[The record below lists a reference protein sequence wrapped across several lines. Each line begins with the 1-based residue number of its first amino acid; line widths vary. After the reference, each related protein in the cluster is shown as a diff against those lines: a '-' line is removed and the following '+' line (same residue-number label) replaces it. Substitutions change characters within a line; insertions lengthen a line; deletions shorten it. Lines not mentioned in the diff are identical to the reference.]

1 MSGRSTFS
9 ETTYKRVATEVKDD
23 GGSATK
29 KGEQRHKEGKGLHEL
44 VDPKGY
50 GVIRR
55 SYGPFE
61 AKGKRFI
68 LVRGVAML
76 IEMELDTTGSMGGN
90 VDLAFRSLPKTYNLL
105 AKGPKAPLSRYDVQ
119 MITAIFGDVTDNY
132 ILCRSQAEMDEQI
145 AEQMRLMVPEKQGG
159 DGTEDPHY
167 GLFGAA
173 YLTHTHLQRYELKH
187 YHFMAT
193 DADSRQK
200 FSVSNLKRVFGE
212 EVFDKVRENG
222 YDINEKQLPELKQVV
237 SDLLTRA
244 HAFMLQIKS
253 DSSVTNFWKGIYG
266 NDRVIILEDTKYLPE
281 VQAAI
286 IGLTEGTLDL
296 QNLEA
301 FLVSEA
307 KLSNSV
313 ASTIVR
319 AVSKIPI
326 GAQAALENFS
336 KLPVAGD
343 VFADK
348 NDLWP
353 INSDEAFASEETEE
367 DTTSAG
373 TAKDKKG
380 KSKIW
385 L

>member
-9 ETTYKRVATEVKDD
+9 ETAYKRVATEVKED
-23 GGSATK
+23 GGSATS

-61 AKGKRFI
+61 AKGKRFT

-90 VDLAFRSLPKTYNLL
+90 VDLAFHSLPKTYNLL
-105 AKGPKAPLSRYDVQ
+105 ARGPLAPLSRYDVQ

-173 YLTHTHLQRYELKH
+173 YLTHTQLQRYELKH

-193 DADSRQK
+193 DADSRKK

-212 EVFDKVRENG
+212 EVLDKVRENG
-222 YDINEKQLPELKQVV
+222 HDINEKQLPELKQVV
-237 SDLLTRA
+237 NDLLTRA
-244 HAFMLQIKS
+244 HAFMLQIGTN
-253 DSSVTNFWKGIYG
+253 SSVTNFWKEIYG

-301 FLVSEA
+301 FLVNEA
-307 KLSNSV
+307 KLSSSV

-343 VFADK
+343 MFADK

-353 INSDEAFASEETEE
+353 IGSDVADASEEIDKGAT
-367 DTTSAG
+367 DTRK
-373 TAKDKKG
+373 AKKNE
-380 KSKIW
+380 SNIW

>member
-9 ETTYKRVATEVKDD
+9 ETAYKRVATEVKED
-23 GGSATK
+23 GGSATS
-29 KGEQRHKEGKGLHEL
+29 KGEQRHREGKGLHEL

-61 AKGKRFI
+61 AKGKNFT

-105 AKGPKAPLSRYDVQ
+105 AKGPRAPLSRYDVQ
-119 MITAIFGDVTDNY
+119 MITAIFGDVEDNY

-159 DGTEDPHY
+159 DPTEDPHY

-193 DADSRQK
+193 DALSREK
-200 FSVSNLKRVFGE
+200 FSISNLKRVFGE

-222 YDINEKQLPELKQVV
+222 HDINEKQLPELRQVV
-237 SDLLTRA
+237 NELLTRA
-244 HAFMLQIKS
+244 HAFMLQIGS
-253 DSSVTNFWKGIYG
+253 DSSVTDFWKRIYG
-266 NDRVIILEDTKYLPE
+266 NDRVIILPDTQCLAE
-281 VQAAI
+281 VQAVI

-296 QNLEA
+296 QSLEA
-301 FLVSEA
+301 FLVNEA
-307 KLSNSV
+307 KLSSSV

-353 INSDEAFASEETEE
+353 IGSEEADASEEV
-367 DTTSAG
+367 DTGATDAG
-373 TAKDKKG
+373 KDKKV
-380 KSKIW
+380 KTKIW

>member
-9 ETTYKRVATEVKDD
+9 DESYKRVDEEVSKD
-23 GGSATK
+23 GGPATK
-29 KGEQRHKEGKGLHEL
+29 KGEQRHREGKGLHEL

-61 AKGKRFI
+61 AKGKHFT

-76 IEMELDTTGSMGGN
+76 IEIEFDTTGSMGGN

-105 AKGPKAPLSRYDVQ
+105 AKGPQAPLSRYDVQ
-119 MITAIFGDVTDNY
+119 IITAIFGDQTDNY

-145 AEQMRLMVPEKQGG
+145 AEQMRLMVPEKDGG

-187 YHFMAT
+187 YHFMVT
-193 DADSRQK
+193 DADSRKK
-200 FSVSNLKRVFGE
+200 FSVSNLERVFGE
-212 EVFDKVRENG
+212 EVLEKVRENG

-244 HAFMLQIKS
+244 HAFMLQIGS

-266 NDRVIILEDTKYLPE
+266 NDRVIILDDTKYLPE

-301 FLVSEA
+301 FLVNEA

-353 INSDEAFASEETEE
+353 IDSGEAHASEKTDEE
-367 DTTSAG
+367 AADSG
-373 TAKDKKG
+373 KVKGKKG
-380 KSKIW
+380 ESKIW